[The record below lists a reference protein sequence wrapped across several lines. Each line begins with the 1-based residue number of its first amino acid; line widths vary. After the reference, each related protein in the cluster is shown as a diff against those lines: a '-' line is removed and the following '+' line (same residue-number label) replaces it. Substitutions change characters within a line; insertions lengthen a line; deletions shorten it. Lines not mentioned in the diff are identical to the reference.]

1 MVQSSTNFTLS
12 GNPAHV
18 VLRDKYPNL
27 KDPLAGVKGCAFE
40 SYPQVPLAIPEMAK
54 GELIEFVSAELEEEE
69 GLRGVDVMDL
79 HNWIIRF
86 STKSEA
92 LQEKMAE
99 WED

>member
-40 SYPQVPLAIPEMAK
+40 SYPQVPLAIPEMAME
-54 GELIEFVSAELEEEE
+54 ELVGKVAVKMQGMSELS
-69 GLRGVDVMDL
+69 GVNGVDL
-79 HNWIIRF
+79 HN
-86 STKSEA
+86 
-92 LQEKMAE
+92 
-99 WED
+99 